1 MKNGFFKA
9 LGSLQPV
16 LLAFAMSRSAI
27 ADEALAAKAV
37 ASVAN
42 LPAAA
47 AAIGVNPS
55 DENTFVAQPSVSQ
68 TTMQAAC
75 PETVGSPISSWIPS
89 CGCGA
94 DGGCN
99 FQWTP
104 DRWCNIGAGFRGSFN
119 SETEGAPASIS
130 NGFGKGGGNFFQI
143 DNMQLYFN
151 AQITKVVG
159 VTAATEM
166 SDATANQ
173 VRLLDGI
180 VRLEFNDYVNL
191 WVGRFRGPQDRS
203 TIDGPFFNNAW
214 DLPFVSSYYN
224 IFEGRDDQAVYWG
237 TYGGGQVKWMFG
249 LLNGAGRIPQPGE
262 VGAPNG
268 NGNPELAMRVVFNL
282 LDPEPG
288 YYNRSSYMGDKNIL
302 ALAFAGRT
310 QNDAIGDAA
319 NQQNWSAWNL
329 DFLFENKMSEWGSLT
344 VEGAYYQYSALSL
357 EGYTALAAHN
367 ANLSDPF
374 ATRGG
379 TSGFVYVG
387 WLMPREVDLC
397 GLCGRFRPFVRYQ
410 KYDRDNLVAAAL
422 QGSPSEGTD
431 VGVEFVIKKWDA
443 RIVNFWGN
451 RDIVG
456 QGWEQIYR
464 TGVQMIF

>member
-16 LLAFAMSRSAI
+16 LLAFAVSPSAI
-27 ADEALAAKAV
+27 ADDALAAKAI
-37 ASVAN
+37 ASEAN
-42 LPAAA
+42 LPAADSEITA
-47 AAIGVNPS
+47 NPS
-55 DENTFVAQPSVSQ
+55 DENTFVAQSSVSQ

-75 PETVGSPISSWIPS
+75 PETVCSPISAWIPS

-94 DGGCN
+94 DGGYT

-143 DNMQLYFN
+143 DNMQMYFN

-262 VGAPNG
+262 VGGPTAMAIPNWRC
-268 NGNPELAMRVVFNL
+268 ASSSTSSI
-282 LDPEPG
+282 
-288 YYNRSSYMGDKNIL
+288 RSR
-302 ALAFAGRT
+302 ATTTAART
-310 QNDAIGDAA
+310 
-319 NQQNWSAWNL
+319 W
-329 DFLFENKMSEWGSLT
+329 
-344 VEGAYYQYSALSL
+344 
-357 EGYTALAAHN
+357 
-367 ANLSDPF
+367 
-374 ATRGG
+374 ATR
-379 TSGFVYVG
+379 TSSP
-387 WLMPREVDLC
+387 WRLPD
-397 GLCGRFRPFVRYQ
+397 GRRTT
-410 KYDRDNLVAAAL
+410 
-422 QGSPSEGTD
+422 PSETPPTSKTGRPGTW
-431 VGVEFVIKKWDA
+431 ISCS
-443 RIVNFWGN
+443 
-451 RDIVG
+451 
-456 QGWEQIYR
+456 R
-464 TGVQMIF
+464 TK